1 MSTLGNLGLE
11 PIWLLA
17 VVLFVFVTGM
27 QILLP
32 ITSVRGLDIED
43 VVVVVVVVAVLVVVA
58 VVMVVIVVVVVVLVV
73 VVVVVVVEVVV
84 VVVEQVAAMLH
95 MKEIVQLHSVIL
107 HVSSSPT
114 YTQSLV
120 SLFAGWLDFQL
131 KKDGVEEFGQ
141 TNLPSSSRSLSP
153 IQRFLLLQ
161 MPDAKLC
168 SPALLIVASSA
179 PNSSHFSVAD
189 SKSSERSLTEP

>member
-1 MSTLGNLGLE
+1 MSTLGNLGFE

-17 VVLFVFVTGM
+17 AVLFVFVTGM

-32 ITSVRGLDIED
+32 ITSVRGLDVED
-43 VVVVVVVVAVLVVVA
+43 VVVVVVVVAVLVVV
-58 VVMVVIVVVVVVLVV
+58 VMVVIVVVVVVVVLVV
-73 VVVVVVVEVVV
+73 VVVEVVVEVE
-84 VVVEQVAAMLH
+84 VVEQVAAMLH

-131 KKDGVEEFGQ
+131 KKDGVEESGH

-153 IQRFLLLQ
+153 IQRSLPLQ

-168 SPALLIVASSA
+168 SSALLIVASSA
-179 PNSSHFSVAD
+179 PNCSHFSVAD
-189 SKSSERSLTEP
+189 SKSSQRFLFEP

>member
-1 MSTLGNLGLE
+1 MSTLGNLGFE

-17 VVLFVFVTGM
+17 AVLFVFVTGM

-32 ITSVRGLDIED
+32 ITSVRGLDVED
-43 VVVVVVVVAVLVVVA
+43 VVAVLVVV
-58 VVMVVIVVVVVVLVV
+58 VMVVIVVVVVVVVLVV
-73 VVVVVVVEVVV
+73 VVVVVVVEVVEVVVV

-95 MKEIVQLHSVIL
+95 MKGICQLHPSAIL
-107 HVSSSPT
+107 HVWSLPM

-131 KKDGVEEFGQ
+131 RKDGVEESGH

-153 IQRFLLLQ
+153 IQRLLLLQ
-161 MPDAKLC
+161 MPVAKLC

-189 SKSSERSLTEP
+189 SKSSKRSFSEP

>member
-1 MSTLGNLGLE
+1 M
-11 PIWLLA
+11 
-17 VVLFVFVTGM
+17 FVRGM

-58 VVMVVIVVVVVVLVV
+58 VVMVVIVVVVVVVVLVV

-95 MKEIVQLHSVIL
+95 MKGICQLHPAIL
-107 HVSSSPT
+107 HVWSLPM
-114 YTQSLV
+114 YTQLLV

-131 KKDGVEEFGQ
+131 KKDGVEESGH

-153 IQRFLLLQ
+153 IQRSLLLK

-168 SPALLIVASSA
+168 SSALLIVASSA
-179 PNSSHFSVAD
+179 PNCSHFSVAD
-189 SKSSERSLTEP
+189 SKSSQRFLSEP

>member
-1 MSTLGNLGLE
+1 M
-11 PIWLLA
+11 
-17 VVLFVFVTGM
+17 FVTGM

-32 ITSVRGLDIED
+32 ITSVRGLDVED

-58 VVMVVIVVVVVVLVV
+58 VVMVVIVVVVVV
-73 VVVVVVVEVVV
+73 
-84 VVVEQVAAMLH
+84 VEQVAAMLH
-95 MKEIVQLHSVIL
+95 MKEIVQLHGVIL
-107 HVSSSPT
+107 HVWPSPT

-131 KKDGVEEFGQ
+131 KKDGVEESGH

-153 IQRFLLLQ
+153 IQRSLLLK

-168 SPALLIVASSA
+168 SSALLMVASSA
-179 PNSSHFSVAD
+179 PNCSHFSVAD
-189 SKSSERSLTEP
+189 SKSSQRFLSEP

>member
-1 MSTLGNLGLE
+1 M
-11 PIWLLA
+11 
-17 VVLFVFVTGM
+17 FVTGM

-32 ITSVRGLDIED
+32 ITSVRGLDIEE

-73 VVVVVVVEVVV
+73 VVVEVVV

-95 MKEIVQLHSVIL
+95 MKGICQLHPAIL
-107 HVSSSPT
+107 HVWSLPM
-114 YTQSLV
+114 YTQLLV

-131 KKDGVEEFGQ
+131 KKDGVEESGH

-153 IQRFLLLQ
+153 IQRFLLLR
-161 MPDAKLC
+161 MPDA
-168 SPALLIVASSA
+168 
-179 PNSSHFSVAD
+179 
-189 SKSSERSLTEP
+189 